1 VLIRFACVALL
12 GLVRVEFGGVGV
24 EFAGFWGARARS
36 SGPCPRIRGE
46 FWFVLFLLAVAG
58 FAAREVPFWVW
69 GSRVSRISGLL
80 RRRAIHLGLVL

>member
-1 VLIRFACVALL
+1 VSGSNSRGSGVP
-12 GLVRVEFGGVGV
+12 GHGVRVP
-24 EFAGFWGARARS
+24 AR
-36 SGPCPRIRGE
+36 E

-69 GSRVSRISGLL
+69 RSRVSRISGLL